1 MSTEE
6 IFPGRILKFGRHFER
21 IEKNFHFSARDPGC
35 LHACAHARMAQFFS
49 KIRFFDT
56 THGDKP
62 TSQNGISLRSPSL
75 IMAPGK

>member
-1 MSTEE
+1 MGTEE

-21 IEKNFHFSARDPGC
+21 VEKNFNFFTRDPGR

-49 KIRFFDT
+49 KIRFFGT

-62 TSQNGISLRSPSL
+62 TSQNGISLQSPSL
-75 IMAPGK
+75 IMAPDK

>member
-1 MSTEE
+1 MGTEE
-6 IFPGRILKFGRHFER
+6 IFPGRILKFRRQYER
-21 IEKNFHFSARDPGC
+21 VEKNLNFSTRDPGR

-49 KIRFFDT
+49 KNRFFGT

-62 TSQNGISLRSPSL
+62 TSQNGISLRSLSL